1 MINGSAIEFVEDT
14 LNQLRVEE
22 NRNSILLAR
31 IGDEEQ
37 RTKDAETKLSAAQ
50 DNLFS
55 VQRKLYA
62 AVNLLNDVYR
72 DYRDI
77 NFNTKAGRKRADKM
91 LEQMRRFQ
99 QEHDIHIENTEMGWV
114 AK

>member
-1 MINGSAIEFVEDT
+1 MITKETAGFINELMDQVIRDENEIETMKVRLVECATHGNDIE
-14 LNQLRVEE
+14 R
-22 NRNSILLAR
+22 
-31 IGDEEQ
+31 
-37 RTKDAETKLSAAQ
+37 KLTAAQ

-62 AVNLLNDVYR
+62 ACNLINDVYR
-72 DYRDI
+72 DYRGI

-99 QEHDIHIENTEMGWV
+99 SKYDIHIENTDRGWV

>member
-1 MINGSAIEFVEDT
+1 MITKETAGFINELMDQVIRDENEMAAMRVRLVDCATHGDDIERK
-14 LNQLRVEE
+14 LN
-22 NRNSILLAR
+22 
-31 IGDEEQ
+31 
-37 RTKDAETKLSAAQ
+37 AAQ

-62 AVNLLNDVYR
+62 AVNLINDAYR
-72 DYRDI
+72 DYRDL
-77 NFNTKAGRKRADKM
+77 NFKTKAGRKRADQM

-99 QEHDIHIENTEMGWV
+99 SEHDIHIENTERGWV